1 MVYVITWLLLLV
13 YGTVCG
19 DAKACI
25 LHRKLDWQP
34 QLNTLM
40 LVISEALTEL
50 NGPFAF
56 EISVQMQ
63 VQEPICHLDLPLL
76 SLVWTLAA
84 VPSLA
89 T

>member
-1 MVYVITWLLLLV
+1 
-13 YGTVCG
+13 
-19 DAKACI
+19 
-25 LHRKLDWQP
+25 
-34 QLNTLM
+34 M